1 MALLTL
7 DNKPM
12 VLKGAEWGG
21 GQQPCELTITF
32 EGNDTTYLYLD
43 VNGVVQNGYAE
54 QGVSTFHLFQ
64 NSLLLLNNPY
74 GYPLTNLV
82 NVTWLEG
89 YYQIDSAY
97 PLAYICTAQ
106 TASATQPT
114 D

>member
-1 MALLTL
+1 MPLLTL
-7 DNKPM
+7 DNKPL
-12 VLKGAEWGG
+12 VLKGAGG

-32 EGNDTTYLYLD
+32 EDSSTTYLYLD
-43 VNGVVQNGYAE
+43 VDGVVQNGYAE

-64 NSLLLLNNPY
+64 NSLLLLNSPY

-82 NVTWLEG
+82 NVTYLDG
-89 YYQIDSAY
+89 NYHIGSAY
-97 PLAYICTAQ
+97 PLAYICTAP